1 MKDGGNRTSLDGRF
15 VREREQVRSRQSQ
28 SRGQQETR
36 PGDGGAD
43 WLFLGL
49 ALALLCIGLTMV
61 LSSSGVAAMRLHGDP
76 YYFFRRQLI
85 FSALGLVCLFAA
97 YKFPR
102 ARLEKMQ
109 YLLLFGCIGL
119 LILVYSPLGVSVNG
133 ARRWINLGF
142 IRLQPMEF
150 VKIALVIYL
159 AFFLSSK
166 QNIIKTFS
174 RGIIPPFLITGLLC
188 LLLLAQPDFGGA
200 TVLTALLFFMCLV
213 GGTRLLYLAF
223 SAILAGGAATLLVIM
238 EPYRFKRLTSFMD
251 PFADPLGSGYQL
263 VQSFYAMGSGG
274 LTGTGLGAGRQKLF
288 YLPEA
293 HTDFIVA
300 VLGEEVGFIGITLVF
315 ILMALLIW
323 RGLRIALA
331 QPDLRGR
338 LTAFGLTL
346 VLALPMILNMAVVS
360 GTVPSKGVPMPF
372 FSYGGTS
379 LLSSLICVGILLN
392 YSRNTAP
399 AAAPAPRSGRE
410 ARRAGQSAQAG
421 GLSRA

>member
-1 MKDGGNRTSLDGRF
+1 MKSEGNRTSLDGRY
-15 VREREQVRSRQSQ
+15 VREREQARARSPQARGRQE
-28 SRGQQETR
+28 SR
-36 PGDGGAD
+36 PDGGRPD

-76 YYFFRRQLI
+76 YYFFRRQLV
-85 FSALGLVCLFAA
+85 FSALGLLCLFAA

-102 ARLEKMQ
+102 VKLEKMQ

-119 LILVYSPLGVSVNG
+119 LVLVYSPLGVSVNG

-166 QNIIKTFS
+166 QHIIKTFS

-251 PFADPLGSGYQL
+251 PFADPQGAGYQL

-300 VLGEEVGFIGITLVF
+300 VLGEETGFIGITLVF

-346 VLALPMILNMAVVS
+346 VLALPMLLNMAVVS

-392 YSRNTAP
+392 YSRNTAT

-410 ARRAGQSAQAG
+410 ARRAGQ
-421 GLSRA
+421 LSRSGAEA